1 MDSTLLCVSSLFV
14 ASVEPSDGIE
24 ARDSLPSRVSWPS
37 PARPGQVHGQEKD
50 VFDLGEPRHKQGGHA
65 QHYSRGILVTKMSR
79 ISLQKYM

>member
-1 MDSTLLCVSSLFV
+1 MDSILLCVSSLSV

-37 PARPGQVHGQEKD
+37 PARPGPVHGQEKG
-50 VFDLGEPRHKQGGHA
+50 VFDLGEPRHRQGERA
-65 QHYSRGILVTKMSR
+65 QHYPRGISVTMMST